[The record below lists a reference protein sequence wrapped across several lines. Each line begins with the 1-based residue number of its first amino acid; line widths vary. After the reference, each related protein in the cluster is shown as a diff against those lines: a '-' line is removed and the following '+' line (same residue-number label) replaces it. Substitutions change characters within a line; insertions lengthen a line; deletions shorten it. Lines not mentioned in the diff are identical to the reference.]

1 MRRIAIIHEWLSGYY
16 GSERVLEQILKLYP
30 EADVFCVADFLQPEE
45 RTFLDGRQVTT
56 SFIQRLPLARRHF
69 RKYLALMPMAVE
81 QFDLSAYDLV
91 ISSSHAVAKGV
102 LTHSGQLHI
111 SYVHTPMRY
120 AWDLQEQYLV
130 NGHGKGIRG
139 CLARALLHYMRMWDV
154 RTANGVDVFVVNS
167 SFVARR
173 VWKIYR
179 REAAVVYPPVDVASF
194 AIGRNRQPFY
204 LTVSRLVPYKRIDL
218 IVEAFS
224 RLPDRRLV
232 VIGDGPDLSRLR
244 SKATSNITMLG
255 FQPFD
260 VIRNHL
266 RQARAFIFAAEED
279 FGIAPVEAQAC
290 GTPVI
295 AFGGGGVTETVVDG
309 ETGMYFTEQ
318 TAESLISA
326 VNTFECSS
334 CCLDPARIQQNAQR
348 FSIERFRHEFAELVE
363 REYDVFTNPRLRSLS
378 KVGFDRLE
386 NGTNVPSHAAAS

>member
-16 GSERVLEQILKLYP
+16 GSERVLEQILNLYP
-30 EADVFCVADFLQPEE
+30 EADVFCVADFLRPEE
-45 RTFLDGRQVTT
+45 RSFLDGRQVTT

-81 QFDLSAYDLV
+81 QFDLSGYDLV

-139 CLARALLHYMRMWDV
+139 SLARALLHYMRMWDV

-167 SFVARR
+167 TFVARR

-194 AIGRNRQPFY
+194 AIGRNRQAFY

-218 IVEAFS
+218 IVEAFA
-224 RLPDRRLV
+224 RLPDRQLV

-260 VIRNHL
+260 VIRKHL
-266 RQARAFIFAAEED
+266 REARAFIFAAEED

-295 AFGGGGVTETVVDG
+295 AFGGGGVTETVIDG
-309 ETGMYFTEQ
+309 ETGMYFTER

-326 VNTFECSS
+326 VNTFECNS
-334 CCLDPARIQQNAQR
+334 CCLDPDRIQQNAQR

-363 REYDVFTNPRLRSLS
+363 REYAVFISPRLRSPS
-378 KVGFDRLE
+378 KARFDRLE
-386 NGTNVPSHAAAS
+386 NEDNGPSHAAAS